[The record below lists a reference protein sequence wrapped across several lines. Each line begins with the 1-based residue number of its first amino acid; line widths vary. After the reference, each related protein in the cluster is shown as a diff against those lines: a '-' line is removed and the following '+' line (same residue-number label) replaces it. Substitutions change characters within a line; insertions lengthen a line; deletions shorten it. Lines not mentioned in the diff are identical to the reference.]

1 VGFLEKVHRFPGMNR
16 KQQIKSNVM
25 NVKPTKQTGLLTAI
39 LLLFLICSKSLTAQ
53 VKISEQQWII
63 PTYSVSPADKNPM
76 FFKGE
81 SYQGASRYIYP
92 YGLNDV
98 ISNEK
103 ADKSWKTLILENEY
117 IKLCVTPEI
126 GGKLY
131 YGTDKTNNYNFI
143 YKNNVVKPSNIG
155 MLGAWVS
162 GGIEWCVIHHHRA
175 STFLPVDYELA
186 ENEDGSKT
194 IWIGETEP
202 RHRMRWTI
210 GITAYPG
217 KSYYSADVKIENPT
231 PYTHTFLYWA
241 NVAAHTNKDYQVI
254 FPPSVQFAT
263 YHAKNSFT
271 HWPISTDI
279 YNRQD
284 FTRGVDISWW
294 INSPNSNS
302 YFAYDLKE
310 DFMGG
315 YDHGKET
322 GTVHIGD
329 HNIVKGAKLWEWGS
343 GARGQATE
351 GRLTENDGPYVEIMV
366 GAFSD
371 NQPDYSWIQPYE
383 VKSFKQYWYP
393 VKDIKG
399 FKNANL
405 NGAVNLEK
413 EDDNKVFLG
422 YYSTQ
427 KISNARLVLKK
438 KGEIIFEKTMEISPE
453 IAFHESIKVA
463 GTFNITD
470 LYTEMINTETGEVLV
485 SYQPVEKSY
494 IEELPETVKRP
505 ELPKDIITVEELY
518 LTGKRIQQFYNP
530 TLDAMDYYYEAL
542 KRDPDDIRTNT
553 AVGNIYLMNG
563 DYLQARSYLS
573 RAIKRLTKDYTRPS
587 DCESLY
593 LQGLTLKAMG
603 LYDEA
608 TDTLYRAT
616 WDYAFHSAAYLE
628 LARISAISGD
638 FTKALGQIN
647 ESLATNIRNNSAI
660 CFKAGIQRRKS
671 DYTGAAI
678 TLGAILNT
686 DPLDFRAAN
695 ESYLV
700 ARSSGNQ
707 NKADAELTLLNKK
720 MRDFDFNY
728 LELAVAYLNDGLY
741 EEAED
746 ILTRFKGNN
755 PIISYYLGYISDHNG
770 KKTDAEKY
778 FKTGSGQSVDYI
790 FPFRLETV
798 KVLETALKYNPA
810 DGKAYYYLG
819 NILYDRQAEKAIEYW
834 ENAVKSDPSL
844 AVAHRNL
851 GWGYYNHSGDG
862 YKAISAY
869 EKAIELD
876 KNEPIYYEELDA
888 LYEMSNSPIEK
899 RLKLFEGNNEIVGKR
914 DDSFARE
921 ITVLTLAGK
930 PEKAVEYL
938 SGRNFSYREGSSRV
952 RDIIIDAHL
961 IMGIKNLGEKN
972 NQKALENFLLAQVPE
987 EEATGGRSGN
997 RNIQVNYFI
1006 GLAYEALGSK
1016 TKAKNYFTL
1025 SAELSSRSTDFV
1037 KYYQGLSK
1045 KKLGRKAEA
1054 SEIFNSLL
1062 KEGERQIE
1070 QSSAGEADFFAKFG
1084 EREAENAR
1092 LSNAYLLK
1100 GLGYKGLG
1108 DLKSATENLNKAI
1121 ELSASNL
1128 YAKVELN

>member
-1 VGFLEKVHRFPGMNR
+1 MDIKNNKVTCP
-16 KQQIKSNVM
+16 
-25 NVKPTKQTGLLTAI
+25 LTAMTLI
-39 LLLFLICSKSLTAQ
+39 FLFCFGSITAQ
-53 VKISEQQWII
+53 VKISEQEWVL
-63 PTYSVSPADKNPM
+63 PTYKVSPADKNPM
-76 FFKGE
+76 FFRGE
-81 SYQGASRYIYP
+81 SYQGASKYIYP

-103 ADKSWKTLILENEY
+103 EDHPWKALILENEY

-131 YGTDKTNNYNFI
+131 YGTDKTNGYNFI

-155 MLGAWVS
+155 MTGAWVS

-217 KSYYSADVKIENPT
+217 KSYYSAEVKIHNT
-231 PYTHTFLYWA
+231 TALTHSFLYWA

-271 HWPISTDI
+271 HWPFSTEI

-284 FTRGVDISWW
+284 FTEGVDLSWW

-302 YFAYDLKE
+302 YFAHDLKE

-371 NQPDYSWIQPYE
+371 NQPDYSWIKPYE
-383 VKSFKQYWYP
+383 VKSVKQYWYP

-405 NGAVNLEK
+405 NGAVTLEK
-413 EDDNKVFLG
+413 QDNNKVFLG

-427 KISNARLVLKK
+427 LIKKARIILKN
-438 KGEIIFEKTMEISPE
+438 KGEIIFEKTVELSPE
-453 IAFHESIKVA
+453 LTFTEEIKVA
-463 GTFNITD
+463 GAFSITD
-470 LYTEMINTETGEVLV
+470 LYTEVINSENNEVLV
-485 SYQPVEKSY
+485 SYKPVEKKY
-494 IEELPETVKRP
+494 TAELPETVKRP
-505 ELPKDIITVEELY
+505 ATPEDIQTVEELY

-530 TLDAMDYYYEAL
+530 TLNAMDYYQEAL

-553 AVGNIYLMNG
+553 AIGNKYLMNG
-563 DYLQARSYLS
+563 DYLQARRFLA

-587 DCESLY
+587 DCEALY
-593 LQGLTLKAMG
+593 LQGLTLKAME

-608 TDTLYRAT
+608 IDTLYRAT
-616 WDYAFHSAAYLE
+616 WDYSWHSAAYLE
-628 LARISAISGD
+628 LARISAIRGD
-638 FTKALGQIN
+638 YSKALAQIN
-647 ESLATNIRNNSAI
+647 ESLSTNTRNNSAI
-660 CFKAGIQRRKS
+660 TFKAGIQRRNG
-671 DYTGAAI
+671 DFEGAAM
-678 TLGAILNT
+678 TLKDILQT

-695 ESYLV
+695 ESYLILKE
-700 ARSSGNQ
+700 SGNQ
-707 NKADAELTLLNKK
+707 QKADNKLAQLNSV
-720 MRDFDFNY
+720 MRDFDQNY
-728 LELAVAYLNDGLY
+728 LELAVAYLNDGMPG
-741 EEAED
+741 EAED
-746 ILTRFKGNN
+746 ILKRFNGKN
-755 PIISYYLGYISDHNG
+755 PVISYYLGYISDNKG
-770 KKTDAEKY
+770 NEAEAEN
-778 FKTGSGQSVDYI
+778 FFRTGSGHSVDYI

-798 KVLETALKYNPA
+798 KVMETALKYNPS

-819 NILYDRQAEKAIEYW
+819 NILFDRQPEKAIEYW
-834 ENAVKSDPSL
+834 EKSIQAGPAM

-862 YKAISAY
+862 YKAISEY
-869 EKAIELD
+869 EKAIELE

-888 LYEMSNSPIEK
+888 LYEMSNAPIEK
-899 RLKLFEGNNEIVGKR
+899 RLELFEGANDIVDKR
-914 DDSFARE
+914 DDTFARQ
-921 ITVLTLAGK
+921 ITVLTLAGR

-938 SGRNFSYREGSSRV
+938 SGKTFSYREGSSRV
-952 RDIIIDAHL
+952 RDIIIDAYL
-961 IMGIKNLGEKN
+961 ILGIKNLRENN
-972 NQKALENFLLAQVPE
+972 NQEALENFMSAQVPE
-987 EEATGGRSGN
+987 EEAAGGRSGN

-1006 GLAYEALGSK
+1006 GMAYEALGNKSK
-1016 TKAKNYFTL
+1016 ARDYFTL
-1025 SAELSSRSTDFV
+1025 SSELESRSSGFV
-1037 KYYQGLSK
+1037 QYYQGLSYI
-1045 KKLGRKAEA
+1045 KLGKKNEA
-1054 SEIFNSLL
+1054 SAIFKSLV
-1062 KEGERQIE
+1062 ENGERQIS
-1070 QSSAGEADFFAKFG
+1070 QRSARETDFFAKFG
-1084 EREAENAR
+1084 EQEAENAR
-1092 LSNAYLLK
+1092 LSTAYLLK

-1108 DLKSATENLNKAI
+1108 DSKAATEHLMKAV

-1128 YAKVELN
+1128 YARVEME